1 MDHKLRIILTFDFFE
16 ILTDLEFLISTVR
29 LIHSLMQYGKKSIF
43 EWFCSWLKGLDNR
56 GWYWF

>member
-29 LIHSLMQYGKKSIF
+29 LIYSLMQYGKKSIF
-43 EWFCSWLKGLDNR
+43 EQFCSWVKGLDNR